1 MSLKC
6 GVTWAENAKVSE
18 VKVVFYY
25 KMISAYLYWKID
37 VMMMMMMTMT
47 QHKKTKQNQQRKIM
61 QIRTNCHKIGSM
73 WHEEIH

>member
-1 MSLKC
+1 
-6 GVTWAENAKVSE
+6 
-18 VKVVFYY
+18 
-25 KMISAYLYWKID
+25 MISAYLYWKID